1 MFSLLCAMCAYFL
14 VRYAKGGRKT
24 LHLLVNPPVLAA
36 KRSISSTSSKW
47 FWSILIIGYQCD
59 KTRPSNF
66 SFKGH
71 VCLCLPSCLLG
82 VFLSW
87 LTSLFG
93 IIQCDL
99 LARLIWDSVS
109 VFMIS
114 SLHERRCCCD
124 RMAHGRF
131 VQTTFGMREHV
142 CHSFGFSSSVIKM
155 GVWGVFFS
163 PILIWVSWRD
173 SAWYSP
179 NILVMKEKPTD
190 EYKRMLLMSVWFF
203 VI

>member
-1 MFSLLCAMCAYFL
+1 MYIYNLETNN
-14 VRYAKGGRKT
+14 AKYTTTHGRPFPT
-24 LHLLVNPPVLAA
+24 GCLFIDGRP
-36 KRSISSTSSKW
+36 SSQPIDQ

-114 SLHERRCCCD
+114 SLHEQRCCCD
-124 RMAHGRF
+124 RMADGRF
-131 VQTTFGMREHV
+131 VRTTFGIREHV
-142 CHSFGFSSSVIKM
+142 CHSFGFSSVSLRWVC
-155 GVWGVFFS
+155 GVCFFPRS
-163 PILIWVSWRD
+163 
-173 SAWYSP
+173 
-179 NILVMKEKPTD
+179 
-190 EYKRMLLMSVWFF
+190 
-203 VI
+203 